1 MVQYV
6 PAWFDFNPSS
16 PPKNTAAISPPVPAS
31 IALAEIRS
39 SLINAAKRWNG
50 DDDVNP
56 HQAIF
61 EVGPADNPTAV
72 GPLHAILVRGVDG
85 DQTYKYKI
93 AIVASVRAFMATEC
107 AWERDNMQV
116 GAGGKFTAA
125 HEWGHAFGNP
135 DHYVETSRNASLW
148 ARGIRDIARSP
159 GCPYEFDAKGM
170 MNGQE
175 LRPRCYDM
183 WHLALWMADADGSFA
198 GATNMAIRQGPYRYT
213 TTVTPRTRDRSR
225 FPVITRNAIQVG
237 AVGLCDLFAYAPGID
252 GFNGGD
258 GLYGASLE
266 SPADV
271 FVICR
276 VKMAVTF
283 AEDEHKSYNG
293 GKLFLAEVEDAIRRV
308 FNIERRLYVRG
319 QLAGRQVRARVLFSP
334 RFIVRTFPTGSGANR
349 TKYLNSMTAAPTT
362 PAAYTAAVNALVTES
377 PIHAEITAID
387 DPGNP
392 GITNGAANPRI
403 ANLDCDDVEDQAV
416 EIFGRLIG
424 LNNPARAK
432 PADYVPLIQ
441 ALAPDFT
448 HSTLEFFK

>member
-1 MVQYV
+1 MIDLDDIVLCSPPESGAALGSSIEHTPDTDFAWRDDDQHRFTLWNAELQPYKPMAGDIYFTDVNQLRPQPSGAVVLDHPSFTRLITRGNWVFNVFEARTPRGQPFADYLIGARMGQGWTSTCNSPLFTYDPEYSGFSANDTHTSVVKIGNTATMVLRCCGQRDGRELFRVVQYV

-170 MNGQE
+170 MNGEE

-198 GATNMAIRQGPYRYT
+198 GAINMAIRQGPYRYT

-237 AVGLCDLFAYAPGID
+237 AVGLCDLFAYAPGSMD
-252 GFNGGD
+252 STV
-258 GLYGASLE
+258 ATVS
-266 SPADV
+266 
-271 FVICR
+271 
-276 VKMAVTF
+276 MAL
-283 AEDEHKSYNG
+283 HSS
-293 GKLFLAEVEDAIRRV
+293 
-308 FNIERRLYVRG
+308 
-319 QLAGRQVRARVLFSP
+319 RQQTCL
-334 RFIVRTFPTGSGANR
+334 
-349 TKYLNSMTAAPTT
+349 
-362 PAAYTAAVNALVTES
+362 
-377 PIHAEITAID
+377 
-387 DPGNP
+387 
-392 GITNGAANPRI
+392 
-403 ANLDCDDVEDQAV
+403 
-416 EIFGRLIG
+416 
-424 LNNPARAK
+424 
-432 PADYVPLIQ
+432 
-441 ALAPDFT
+441 
-448 HSTLEFFK
+448 